1 MVFPMIIGALAAAG
15 SAITSAVAT
24 IGTAVSSFV
33 ATVGPT
39 LAATLETLKPYMEIV
54 SKFAN
59 VLLQNLSIL
68 KPGEKIEDLGER
80 ALQAAGQG
88 IKLEQFENFDEYMT
102 ALRKFELDP
111 ELSTQRSTAEKI
123 VAGLG
128 IATVGVEDKFSAER
142 GSLNGLWLLPIA
154 NPQYFTPER
163 MEGLISVGRL
173 GSDVLAYLDKTLS
186 GGQAQRFEESLAV
199 GPGGAPLDKTEVN
212 THYEALDSAR
222 ETWAAISQQV
232 EANNQKAQGV

>member
-80 ALQAAGQG
+80 ALQAGGQG

-154 NPQYFTPER
+154 NSQYFTPER

-173 GSDVLAYLDKTLS
+173 GSDVLAYLDKNLS
-186 GGQAQRFEESLAV
+186 GGQAQRFEESLEV
-199 GPGGAPLDKTEVN
+199 GSRGTPPDKAELN
-212 THYEALDSAR
+212 TLYEALDSAR

-232 EANNQKAQGV
+232 EANSQKA